1 MPDLD
6 YSNEYNPEND
16 KTLVVQFRTAAK
28 HNPHSSAK
36 EGRPVYDTVEYADIT
51 MPADRNR
58 KLTVRADQEWKR
70 FGNRVVTY
78 AERFKE
84 QYKRFK
90 ANEVQVVDGTPLKEL
105 PFLTEGQRASL
116 RALDIYTAEQLS
128 GLTGQSLKN
137 IGVGG
142 LNLQQ
147 QAKAY
152 LDKASGTA
160 DTVAMAARIAELER
174 ERDELMRV
182 NSAQTVVAETQKRP
196 ENIDKTHLDH
206 DGDGVPGGVAPRNDT
221 PVTRFESMS
230 KEALKDWIEAKVGKK
245 PQGNFSQQNLVRIA
259 EEIESETAA

>member
-1 MPDLD
+1 MPEVDFD
-6 YSNEYNPEND
+6 NAYNPEND
-16 KTLVVQFRTAAK
+16 KSLVVRFYSDAK
-28 HNPHSSAK
+28 HNAFESAK
-36 EGRPVYDTVEYADIT
+36 QGRPVYETVEYADIT

-84 QYKRFK
+84 HYKRFK
-90 ANEVQVVDGTPLKEL
+90 ANETPVVEGTPLKEL

-152 LDKASGTA
+152 LEKASGTA
-160 DTVAMAARIAELER
+160 DTVAMAARMAELER
-174 ERDELMRV
+174 ELAEMRRV
-182 NSAQTVVAETQKRP
+182 NAEQPVTAELQKRP
-196 ENIDKTHLDH
+196 ENVDHSQLDH
-206 DGDGVPGGVAPRNDT
+206 DHDGVPGGIAPRNDT
-221 PVTRFESMS
+221 PVSRFETMS
-230 KEALKDWIEAKVGKK
+230 KDALKDWIEAKAGRR
-245 PQGNFSQQNLVRIA
+245 PQGNPSNETLVRMA
-259 EEIESETAA
+259 EELESENAA